1 MNNNEYVRFFG
12 MLGFAMRA
20 GKLTVGTDMTLAGV
34 TGGKGKIKLVLVS
47 ADASDATKKR
57 LINKCGYYG
66 VECIVTAISASELGE
81 RLGKLYA
88 PSAVGV
94 TDAGFATEL
103 RTHAPRFTVCDCE
116 RDVTTKRKEVSDEE
130 TGDTNGFTIS

>member
-1 MNNNEYVRFFG
+1 

-20 GKLTVGTDMTLAGV
+20 GKLTVGTDMTLAKV
-34 TGGKGKIKLVLVS
+34 KSGKGKVRLVLVS

-57 LINKCGYYG
+57 LINKCDFYG
-66 VECIVTAISASELGE
+66 VECIVTAISAGELGE

-94 TDAGFATEL
+94 TDDGFAGEL
-103 RTHAPRFTVCDCE
+103 RLHAPRLTVCDCK
-116 RDVTTKRKEVSDEE
+116 RDVTTKRKEVSDTE